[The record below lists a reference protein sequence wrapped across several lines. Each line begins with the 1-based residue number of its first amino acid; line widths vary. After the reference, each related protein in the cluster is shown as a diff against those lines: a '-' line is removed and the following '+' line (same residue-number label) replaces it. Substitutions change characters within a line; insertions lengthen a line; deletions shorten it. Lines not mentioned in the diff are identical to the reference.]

1 MNINWLAF
9 VIVSVNVNFLN
20 IERGENKILYKF
32 LYFKD
37 VCQLGRNIIQIIV
50 IVCCCVSSFV
60 I

>member
-50 IVCCCVSSFV
+50 IVCCCVR
-60 I
+60 